1 MRAHFALRAALAL
14 CVGSALGCTKR
25 PQSGNPNME
34 IADELPPWM
43 TRGEEVRLDV
53 ARKLLETQNTVGAL
67 EILRAMREEGY
78 DTPEM
83 DILQGKALRIDGL
96 YEEAERLLVRADGN
110 LKKKDPRPASE
121 LCVLYADAK
130 RVPEAIAQCRAA
142 VTRDDASAQAWNN
155 LGFLLLAEGDP
166 QEALDSVARAVELD
180 GTNPRFRNNLGLAQ
194 ATLGRDEAAFRTFQS
209 TLPKALAAFNVGV
222 ALERAD
228 DIDGALAYYERALSI
243 NPQLAEA
250 SAARDRL
257 RPAADVQSNVP
268 GKPNALPSASEVP
281 GSRPTESP
289 AGDPK

>member
-1 MRAHFALRAALAL
+1 MPAHLARRAVLAACL
-14 CVGSALGCTKR
+14 CGALGCAKR
-25 PQSGNPNME
+25 PQIANPNTE

-53 ARKLLETQNTVGAL
+53 AQKLLETQNTVVAL

-96 YEEAERLLVRADGN
+96 YEEAERLLVRADES

-142 VTRDDASAQAWNN
+142 VTRDDGSAQAWNN

-166 QEALDSVARAVELD
+166 HEALDSVARAVELD

-257 RPAADVQSNVP
+257 RPTADARTTAP
-268 GKPNALPSASEVP
+268 GGTESLPNASEVP